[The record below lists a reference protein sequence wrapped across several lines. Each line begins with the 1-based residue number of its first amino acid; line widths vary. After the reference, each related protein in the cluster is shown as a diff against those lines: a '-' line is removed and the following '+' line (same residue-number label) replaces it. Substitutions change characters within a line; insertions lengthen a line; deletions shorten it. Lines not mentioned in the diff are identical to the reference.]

1 MKFAIRTL
9 LGLTVAFAAVGC
21 GDDDD
26 GGVDPIDA
34 AMMPVDSGNTTI
46 DSGNPGTDGGPTGC
60 TSSVDVSAEI
70 TANTS
75 WTADKCYVLRT
86 HVFVRS
92 PAVLTIAAGT
102 KIFGGLGTSLVVTQG
117 AKLMAIGTAT
127 NPIVFSSSKAPGMRR
142 GGDWGGVVLLGR
154 APINPQGGTQFIEG
168 FPATET
174 RTVYGGTDP
183 ADSSGELRY
192 VRIEFAGFE
201 LAPTKELNGLS
212 CGGVGSGTV
221 IDFVQVHMGSDD
233 GIEMFGGT
241 GNLKHIV
248 ISSPDDD
255 GLDWDFGW
263 TGKVQW
269 LIIQQS
275 PSLGD
280 SGYEADNH
288 PTDFDRTPRSMPT
301 ISNVTMVSNRST
313 TKNQPGMVIRR
324 GAAARLSN
332 HIVAFF
338 SGLAADVRDT
348 QMLAAGG
355 RAQVIADTYIRSSI
369 FFNNAPNMDN
379 FPAEAQTG
387 TPPADN
393 DGNLFDEA
401 GVFGVNATSMNRVTD
416 PMLTDARNL
425 TAPNFKP
432 MAGSPAL
439 TGAAV
444 PSDSFFDQTATY
456 VGAIGATDWTTGWTA
471 YPAN

>member
-1 MKFAIRTL
+1 MKSVLGTL
-9 LGLTVAFAAVGC
+9 LGLTLVLGAVGC

-26 GGVDPIDA
+26 AIDPIDA
-34 AMMPVDSGNTTI
+34 AVVIDSSTTTVDSAVVV
-46 DSGNPGTDGGPTGC
+46 DGGAAGC
-60 TSSVDVSAEI
+60 TSNVDVMGEI
-70 TANTS
+70 TASTS
-75 WTADKCYVLRT
+75 WTSDKCYYLKS

-92 PAVLTIAAGT
+92 PAVLTVAAGT
-102 KIFGGLGTSLVVTQG
+102 RIFGGLGSSLVVTQG
-117 AKLMAIGTAT
+117 AKLMAVGTAAA
-127 NPIVFSSSKAPGMRR
+127 PIVFSSNKAVGMRR
-142 GGDWGGVVLLGR
+142 GGDWGGIVLLGR

-168 FPATET
+168 FPASET

-201 LAPTKELNGLS
+201 LSPGRELNGLS
-212 CGGVGSGTV
+212 CGACGSGTV
-221 IDFVQVHMGSDD
+221 IDFVQTHMGSDD
-233 GIEMFGGT
+233 GVEMFGGT
-241 GNLKHIV
+241 ANLKHLV

-263 TGKVQW
+263 VGKVQW
-269 LIIQQS
+269 LIIQQTA
-275 PSLGD
+275 SLGD
-280 SGYEADNH
+280 AGYEADSH

-301 ISNVTMVSNRST
+301 ISNAIMIFNRSAI
-313 TKNQPGMVIRR
+313 KNQVGMVLCR
-324 GAAARLSN
+324 GIVARLTN

-355 RAQVIADTYIRSSI
+355 RPQVIADTYIKNSI
-369 FFNNAPNMDN
+369 FFQNAPAMDN
-379 FPAEAQTG
+379 FPAEAMTG

-401 GVFGVNATSMNRVTD
+401 GIFGVNATSMNRVTD
-416 PMLTDARNL
+416 PMLTDARNA

-444 PSDSFFDQTATY
+444 PTDTFFDQAATY

-471 YPAN
+471 FPAN